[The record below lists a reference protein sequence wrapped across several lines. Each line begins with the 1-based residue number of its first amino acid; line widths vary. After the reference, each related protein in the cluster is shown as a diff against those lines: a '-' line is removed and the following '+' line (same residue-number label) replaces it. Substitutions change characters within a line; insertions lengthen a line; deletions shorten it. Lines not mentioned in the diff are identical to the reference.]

1 MMRPIIF
8 LLAFGLLLSAGCKD
22 APVSPTGAC
31 TVPQPDTSALH
42 PKSAVYQRVLDKYV
56 GEGLPGI
63 ALLVRDKDGQWTGAA
78 GLADIGRGVAMEPC
92 HVAKVASVT
101 KLFTG
106 VLVMKLV
113 EQGRLNLDDPLTK
126 WLPSKYTSKVRNAG
140 QCTVRQLLN
149 HTSGIYD
156 IIEDNTFYLSVLNDP
171 SRQWKPE
178 ELLEFAYNK
187 DAVFPPGTDVEY
199 SNTNFLLAAM
209 VLDAAAGRSHA
220 ALMHEL
226 IFDPLEMQNSYYHWH
241 DPLPD
246 FTAQGYFDLYNNGTL
261 VNMSNF
267 NTGNG
272 NGYGGLYSTLFDLK
286 VFIEALLRDKTLL
299 TPAGLTEM
307 TTITAQSAD
316 NESYGVAIRKDFLER
331 APDQFALGHRGRD
344 LAYSAD
350 LFYFPNQDA
359 TLVFLI
365 NYGTDADSDLQEAFF
380 RFQDEIVDA
389 ILLQ

>member
-1 MMRPIIF
+1 MLF
-8 LLAFGLLLSAGCKD
+8 LLALGWFLLTGCKD
-22 APVSPTGAC
+22 EPVSPTGVCAN
-31 TVPQPDTSALH
+31 PEPDTSALH
-42 PKSAVYQRVLDKYV
+42 PKAATYQAVLNKYV
-56 GEGLPGI
+56 AEGLPGI
-63 ALLVRDKDGQWTGAA
+63 TLLVRDQHGQWTGAA
-78 GLADIGRGVAMEPC
+78 GMADIGRGIPMEPC
-92 HVAKVASVT
+92 HVGKVASVT

-113 EQGRLNLDDPLTK
+113 EQGKLNLDDPLTK
-126 WLPSKYTSKVRNAG
+126 WLPSKYTSKVKNAG
-140 QCTVRQLLN
+140 HCTVRQLLN

-156 IIEDNTFYLSVLNDP
+156 IIEDNTFYLNVLNDP
-171 SRQWKPE
+171 ARKWRPE
-178 ELLEFAYNK
+178 ELIEFAYGK
-187 DAVFPPGTDVEY
+187 DPFFAPGADVEY

-209 VLDAAAGRSHA
+209 VLEAASGRPHA
-220 ALMHEL
+220 ELMHEL
-226 IFDPLEMQNSYYHWH
+226 ILDPLGLRNSYYHWH

-261 VNMSNF
+261 VNMSDF

-272 NGYGGLYSTLFDLK
+272 NGYGGLYSTVFDLK
-286 VFIEALLRDKTLL
+286 VFLEALLRDQTLL
-299 TPAGLTEM
+299 TPAAYTEM

-331 APDQFALGHRGRD
+331 APNEFALGHRGRD

-359 TLVFLI
+359 TMVFLI
-365 NYGTDADSDLQEAFF
+365 NYGTDADSGLKEAFF

-389 ILLQ
+389 ILAE

>member
-1 MMRPIIF
+1 M
-8 LLAFGLLLSAGCKD
+8 LLCLGVISLTGCKD
-22 APVSPTGAC
+22 DPVSPTGAC

-42 PKSAVYQRVLDKYV
+42 PKSAEYQAVLDKYV
-56 GEGLPGI
+56 REGLPGI
-63 ALLVRDKDGQWTGAA
+63 ALLVRDKNGQWTGSA
-78 GLADIGRGVAMEPC
+78 GMADIGQGIAMEPC

-126 WLPSKYTSKVRNAG
+126 WLPAKHTSKVKNAG
-140 QCTVRQLLN
+140 QCTLRQLLN

-156 IIEDNTFYLSVLNDP
+156 IIEDNTFYLNVLNDP
-171 SRQWKPE
+171 ARQWKPE
-178 ELLEFAYNK
+178 ELLEFAYGK
-187 DAVFPPGTDVEY
+187 DPFFPPGTDVEY

-209 VLDAAAGRSHA
+209 VLEAASGRPHA
-220 ALMHEL
+220 ELMHEMIL
-226 IFDPLEMQNSYYHWH
+226 DPLRMQNSYYHWH
-241 DPLPD
+241 DPIPG

-261 VNMSNF
+261 VNMSDF

-272 NGYGGLYSTLFDLK
+272 NGYGGLYSTVFDLK

-299 TPAGLTEM
+299 TPAAYTEM

-316 NESYGVAIRKDFLER
+316 NEAYGVAIRKDFLER
-331 APDQFALGHRGRD
+331 APNEYALGHRGRD

-359 TLVFLI
+359 TMVFLI
-365 NYGTDADSDLQEAFF
+365 NYGTDAESGLQETFF
-380 RFQDEIVDA
+380 RFQTEITDA
-389 ILLQ
+389 ILLK